1 MKASSVLDG
10 FASDLI
16 FWQGLGWVGDY
27 FKDSAGNDIL
37 VSFDLVDTV
46 MSLVMKKE
54 LVKYLYHHQEAL
66 WNRIFIEY
74 MGEDQL
80 EKFCKNYL
88 LEGYFEI

>member
-1 MKASSVLDG
+1 
-10 FASDLI
+10 
-16 FWQGLGWVGDY
+16 
-27 FKDSAGNDIL
+27 
-37 VSFDLVDTV
+37 
-46 MSLVMKKE
+46 MKKE